1 MVKEKLGK
9 ETIKVL
15 KKMCEYAKVDFNKVD
30 FSKDSWYS
38 KYEWTEKQND
48 KFKKWLENY
57 LYKNKEA
64 RNELMAFPMKNK
76 EAIRRVVN
84 WWMLDYSWKIKD
96 DAITEQLKTIHEIG
110 G

>member
-30 FSKDSWYS
+30 FSKDNWYS
-38 KYEWTEKQND
+38 KYEWTEKLND
-48 KFKKWLENY
+48 EFKKWLENY

-64 RNELMAFPMKNK
+64 RKEIMAFPMRDKGMIK
-76 EAIRRVVN
+76 RTVSS
-84 WWMLDYSWKIKD
+84 WMLDYSWVISD
-96 DAITEQLKTIHEIG
+96 
-110 G
+110 